1 MCGMPLGSA
10 ERDLV
15 SGFGGGNVLCGRHLT
30 CAGAFQRQ
38 VFGDPSEVLAPK
50 TFGVAVTFLVGPSVS
65 STVELYLSCK
75 NQFFR
80 RWSPV
85 SGKASVSCVAAVLV
99 RPYSGFFLAG
109 CWV

>member
-1 MCGMPLGSA
+1 MW
-10 ERDLV
+10 ET
-15 SGFGGGNVLCGRHLT
+15 LT

-75 NQFFR
+75 NQFFQ

-99 RPYSGFFLAG
+99 RPFLLWFFS
-109 CWV
+109 CWLLGLEVAETQKSTPAETRLRDEVT